1 MGSPK
6 IHRCHSF
13 DQRHVFFNVLLHGYI
28 SKIHTIYFSTT
39 NSNYFKL
46 LRTYKFSSCKSIFD
60 FACANDRLGI
70 CSSDFFK
77 VFFWDK
83 SFSNTY
89 TATVM
94 KLSSKPL
101 VDRILNSAMILAP
114 GFRVVFVNCF
124 LRIFKNSFH
133 WIYYPLCN
141 IEA

>member
-13 DQRHVFFNVLLHGYI
+13 DQRHVFFNVILHGYI
-28 SKIHTIYFSTT
+28 SKIQTIYFSTT
-39 NSNYFKL
+39 NANYFKL

-77 VFFWDK
+77 VFF
-83 SFSNTY
+83 FETN
-89 TATVM
+89 
-94 KLSSKPL
+94 LSVTPILLLLWSCPANPL
-101 VDRILNSAMILAP
+101 VDRILNSAMNLAP

-133 WIYYPLCN
+133 LN
-141 IEA
+141 ILSFYVI